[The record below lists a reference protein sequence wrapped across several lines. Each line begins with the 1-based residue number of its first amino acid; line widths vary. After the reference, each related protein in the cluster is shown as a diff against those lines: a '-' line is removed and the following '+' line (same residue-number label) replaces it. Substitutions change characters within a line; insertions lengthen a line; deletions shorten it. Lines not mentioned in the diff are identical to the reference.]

1 MSFMYKNDNIKQVTT
16 KIKILAL
23 DSPHIDTRQVVMKM
37 KYPTGWYVW
46 PPDLKF
52 ILRTSCE
59 ERIKPAEILR
69 LRVPLHET
77 QANKFY

>member
-37 KYPTGWYVW
+37 KYPTG
-46 PPDLKF
+46 
-52 ILRTSCE
+52 
-59 ERIKPAEILR
+59 
-69 LRVPLHET
+69 
-77 QANKFY
+77 